1 MLKVICVALLAALV
15 SACSFNPVYYD
26 ELRQAEAQQNRMMGR

>member
-15 SACSFNPVYYD
+15 SACTFNPVYYD
-26 ELRQAEAQQNRMMGR
+26 ELRQAEHEQQRMIGR